1 VITELGGPVS
11 GFTHDLISD
20 LFSAKN
26 AGVTPFP
33 ECIWHSGKQAS
44 PVVTDPAA
52 RCPVQHLASRVARDP
67 PPRRPPLGGGG
78 DAWAGGAAVAVPPP
92 PAGNE

>member
-26 AGVTPFP
+26 AGVTLLHQRPDMN
-33 ECIWHSGKQAS
+33 GKKE
-44 PVVTDPAA
+44 
-52 RCPVQHLASRVARDP
+52 RLCY
-67 PPRRPPLGGGG
+67 G
-78 DAWAGGAAVAVPPP
+78 DDGSTEQVNITRG
-92 PAGNE
+92 

>member
-26 AGVTPFP
+26 AGVTP
-33 ECIWHSGKQAS
+33 
-44 PVVTDPAA
+44 
-52 RCPVQHLASRVARDP
+52 
-67 PPRRPPLGGGG
+67 
-78 DAWAGGAAVAVPPP
+78 GAAGISVR
-92 PAGNE
+92 

>member
-26 AGVTPFP
+26 AGVTLPNLP
-33 ECIWHSGKQAS
+33 KMK
-44 PVVTDPAA
+44 P
-52 RCPVQHLASRVARDP
+52 HLLLADLATAKM
-67 PPRRPPLGGGG
+67 G
-78 DAWAGGAAVAVPPP
+78 D
-92 PAGNE
+92 

>member
-26 AGVTPFP
+26 AGVTAEKIPFTQK
-33 ECIWHSGKQAS
+33 IFQINTQNTG
-44 PVVTDPAA
+44 TD
-52 RCPVQHLASRVARDP
+52 
-67 PPRRPPLGGGG
+67 
-78 DAWAGGAAVAVPPP
+78 
-92 PAGNE
+92 